1 LQIQHQTA
9 SEHETVGR
17 IPTPRLPHGQF
28 EEFMRV
34 KRPCRILARI
44 SALLTVCCAG
54 LLAAHAQQAPTLPG
68 GATSLNETHG
78 DWTVACIAQDNNKRC
93 TLSQQ
98 QVDAQSRQ
106 RMLAIELGRVTDGHT
121 QGALVLPFGLALE
134 KGVVL
139 RVDEDKPLPALA
151 FRTCL
156 PAGCVVPVSFDN
168 AMITALREGK
178 QLQLEAVADGG
189 KPVSFSISL
198 AGLAGALDRL
208 AELGKS

>member
-1 LQIQHQTA
+1 MRA
-9 SEHETVGR
+9 KPYR
-17 IPTPRLPHGQF
+17 RTP
-28 EEFMRV
+28 
-34 KRPCRILARI
+34 ARI
-44 SALLTVCCAG
+44 SAFLAACYAG
-54 LLAAHAQQAPTLPG
+54 ILAAHAQQALPG

-78 DWTVACIAQDNNKRC
+78 DWTVACVVQDNNKRC

-106 RMLAIELGRVTDGHT
+106 RMLAIELGASSDGKA
-121 QGALVLPFGLALE
+121 QGALMLPFGLALE

-139 RVDEDKPLPALA
+139 RVDDGEPLPSLA

-156 PAGCVVPVSFDN
+156 PAGCVVPVSFD
-168 AMITALREGK
+168 TATIASLRKGK

-189 KPVSFSISL
+189 KPISFSISL
-198 AGLAGALDRL
+198 AGLGGALDRL

>member
-1 LQIQHQTA
+1 
-9 SEHETVGR
+9 
-17 IPTPRLPHGQF
+17 
-28 EEFMRV
+28 MRV
-34 KRPCRILARI
+34 KRSCRTTARI
-44 SALLTVCCAG
+44 SAFLAICCAG
-54 LLAAHAQQAPTLPG
+54 TLAAHAQQAPALPG

-78 DWTVACIAQDNNKRC
+78 DWTVACIVQDNNKRC

-106 RMLAIELGRVTDGHT
+106 RMLAIELGAAADGKT
-121 QGALVLPFGLALE
+121 QGALVLPFGLALD

-139 RVDEDKPLPALA
+139 RVDEGEPLPALA

-156 PAGCVVPVSFDN
+156 PAGCVVPVSLDP
-168 AMITALREGK
+168 AMISALRKGK
-178 QLQLEAVADGG
+178 KLQLEAVADGG

>member
-1 LQIQHQTA
+1 
-9 SEHETVGR
+9 
-17 IPTPRLPHGQF
+17 
-28 EEFMRV
+28 MRV
-34 KRPCRILARI
+34 KPPYRTSARI
-44 SALLTVCCAG
+44 SAFLTVCCAG
-54 LLAAHAQQAPTLPG
+54 MLAAHAQQAPTLPG

-78 DWTVACIAQDNNKRC
+78 DWTVACMVQDNNKRC

-106 RMLAIELGRVTDGHT
+106 RMLAIELGAIADGKT
-121 QGALVLPFGLALE
+121 QGAVVLPFGLALE

-139 RVDEDKPLPALA
+139 RVDEGKPLPSLA

-156 PAGCVVPVSFDN
+156 PAGCVVPVSFD
-168 AMITALREGK
+168 ASMITALRSGK

-189 KPVSFSISL
+189 KPISFSISL